1 MDLFGTEDNGP
12 LIVARAIHFAA
23 TAITAGSLTFG
34 AVVTRPALACGETK
48 ARLFR
53 RQTLVVAWIGLAIA
67 AASGVIW
74 FLLQAAAM
82 SGYPLG
88 EVVES
93 GASSTVLNQTQFGQV
108 SEIRVALALMLAAC
122 LACDRFALANGL
134 GLAAVFGLTV
144 AIAWTGHAGSTLGET
159 GNLHLIVDGLH
170 LLAASAWIGGLVSL
184 VVLLVTA
191 QRDQAAWAPLVHTA
205 TRRFSILGIIG
216 VATLLATGIV
226 NAWILVGSFHALAV
240 TEYGRLLM
248 LKIVAFALMLA
259 FAAINRL
266 WLTPR
271 LTLSGDEPRRLD
283 ALRQLTRNS
292 TIEIALGLIIFAIVG
307 MLGTLHPAI
316 HFYELSSR

>member
-1 MDLFGTEDNGP
+1 MDLFGMGDNGP

-23 TAITAGSLTFG
+23 TAITAGSLIFG
-34 AVVTRPALACGETK
+34 AVVARPAVASRETN
-48 ARLFR
+48 ARSFR

-88 EVVES
+88 EAMES
-93 GASSTVLNQTQFGQV
+93 GTLTTVLDQTQFGHV
-108 SEIRVALALMLAAC
+108 SEIRIALAMMLAAC
-122 LACDRFALANGL
+122 LACDRFALANWL
-134 GLAAVFGLTV
+134 GLAAATGLTA
-144 AIAWTGHAGSTLGET
+144 AIAWTGHAGSTFGET
-159 GNLHLIVDGLH
+159 GNLHLIADGLH
-170 LLAASAWIGGLVSL
+170 LLAAAAWIGGLVSL
-184 VVLLVTA
+184 VLLLVTT
-191 QRDQAAWAPLVHTA
+191 QRNQMAAWAPLVHAA

-259 FAAINRL
+259 FAAFNRL

-271 LTLSGDEPRRLD
+271 LTSSGNEPPRPD
-283 ALRQLTRNS
+283 ALRQLIRNS
-292 TIEIALGLIIFAIVG
+292 TIEIALGLTIFAIVG

-316 HFYELSSR
+316 HLL